1 VPMLAQEGM
10 SEFFPIT
17 RIMILPEKYGGM
29 AFRPSAISVAARVK
43 KPVPVHGT
51 GCCGL
56 DSMQG
61 CGRLQGDFER
71 PIPFPWLLCSQ
82 AFIYIGSARAWNT
95 TSRAKKYE
103 ACRSGADSVAKT

>member
-1 VPMLAQEGM
+1 MFAPVPMLAQEGM

-61 CGRLQGDFER
+61 CGRLQGDSNAQFHFLGFYVLR
-71 PIPFPWLLCSQ
+71 PSSI
-82 AFIYIGSARAWNT
+82 
-95 TSRAKKYE
+95 
-103 ACRSGADSVAKT
+103 